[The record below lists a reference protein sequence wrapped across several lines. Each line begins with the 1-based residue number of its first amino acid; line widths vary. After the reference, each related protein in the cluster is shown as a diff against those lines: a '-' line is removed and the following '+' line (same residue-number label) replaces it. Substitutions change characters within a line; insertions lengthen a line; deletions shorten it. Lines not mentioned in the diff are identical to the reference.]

1 LTDTSTPVPPPARA
15 GGRLSPGFAG
25 RLGLG
30 LGLAFLAVYA
40 LIAVAQLQRRGYVYT
55 TDFLS
60 ILTGA
65 AIVQS
70 GDPAHLYD
78 PATQATTQ
86 AALVRQG
93 GYGLQLLLPFN
104 HPPFEMLLFAG
115 LRAAGLSDP
124 ALLLARTLLSLLAIG
139 AAWRALAWGW
149 PIRGRPGQIGAL
161 AIFTF
166 FPVVAGLLLGQNTA
180 LVLLGWAAGSAAQRR
195 GYPGWAGAAFAL
207 LALKPQAAP
216 VLLLALLLG
225 RYGRTLV
232 VTALAALAA
241 VGLTL
246 PILGADWPLRYGALL
261 WQLATSPADAAID
274 PATMHNWRAL
284 ATLLLGHN
292 TAATVLT
299 GVLTLISL
307 GLLVGVWWGTAA
319 SRPAPGTWGW
329 DRRWAITLLLALLVH
344 PHLQLHDLA
353 LALVPGWILAAHA
366 RATVDWRLAAWLGLG
381 WALGLIALYRTL
393 PVPLTVLW
401 LAGTAGWLL
410 WQQGRA
416 ARAPAPANVV

>member
-1 LTDTSTPVPPPARA
+1 MIDASTPGPPPPRP
-15 GGRLSPGFAG
+15 GGLLTPGFAG

-30 LGLAFLAVYA
+30 LGLAFIAVYA
-40 LIAVAQLQRRGYVYT
+40 LIAGAALQRRGYVYT
-55 TDFLS
+55 TDFVS

-65 AIVQS
+65 AILQS

-78 PATQATTQ
+78 PATQAATQ
-86 AALVRQG
+86 AALVREG

-124 ALLLARTLLSLLAIG
+124 ALLLARTLLSLLAIA
-139 AAWRALAWGW
+139 AAWRALGWGW
-149 PIRGRPGQIGAL
+149 PIRGRPGLIGAL
-161 AIFTF
+161 ALVTF

-180 LVLLGWAAGSAAQRR
+180 LVLLGWAAGSAALRR
-195 GYPGWAGAAFAL
+195 GYPGWAGVAFAL

-216 VLLLALLLG
+216 VILLALLLG
-225 RYGRTLV
+225 RYWRTLGV
-232 VTALAALAA
+232 AAGTVIAA

-246 PILGADWPLRYGALL
+246 PILGAEWPLRYGALL

-284 ATLLLGHN
+284 ATHLLGHN
-292 TAATVLT
+292 TGATILT
-299 GVLTLISL
+299 GLLTLLSL
-307 GLLVGVWWGTAA
+307 GLLIWAWWSTAA
-319 SRPAPGTWGW
+319 PRPAPGTWAW
-329 DRRWAITLLLALLVH
+329 DRRWAMTLLLALLVN

-366 RATVDWRLAAWLGLG
+366 RATVDWRLAAWLGVG
-381 WALGLIALYRTL
+381 WALGLFALYRGMPL
-393 PVPLTVLW
+393 PLTVLW
-401 LAGTAGWLL
+401 LAGTGGWLL
-410 WQQGRA
+410 WQGRS
-416 ARAPAPANVV
+416 RPADNRDPVG